1 MRHWVHIYSEKCD
14 IWSYVIYICFDS
26 PLTNTTRKSTMWPGK
41 NRRPRLSLVCRI
53 CSGQVLPTHCWQQF
67 LLLLVGPIIQHLDD
81 PRVGTHLKNI
91 YNIHS
96 LKLTASLPPE
106 NRPGPKKKLVFQP
119 SMFRCKLAVSFRGGY
134 SCNWV
139 FCILNLLHVC
149 CLELSQNT
157 FLARGKKLSL
167 ALGLFVGPARS
178 TYENLPDP
186 IYIRTV
192 YIYMSSHTKNVDINT
207 RMLYLIHNTVGSN
220 IYIYAMCTHGISFAC
235 RQSKEPCANRKTR
248 SIV

>member
-1 MRHWVHIYSEKCD
+1 MIICD
-14 IWSYVIYICFDS
+14 LHLFRQSIDKLNASQ
-26 PLTNTTRKSTMWPGK
+26 STPWPRK

-67 LLLLVGPIIQHLDD
+67 LLLLAGPIIQHLDD

-96 LKLTASLPPE
+96 LKLTASLPPK

-119 SMFRCKLAVSFRGGY
+119 SMFRCKLAVSFRGRY

-157 FLARGKKLSL
+157 FLAGKKLSL
-167 ALGLFVGPARS
+167 AQRAFLWVLLDR
-178 TYENLPDP
+178 P
-186 IYIRTV
+186 IQFIYC
-192 YIYMSSHTKNVDINT
+192 IYMSSHTKNVDINP